1 MGLLRTFPSLEND
14 VMSYAP
20 SLLTCAKTVARTEW
34 IQSLIFFDADEVNQ
48 QTAEWNLTPHNVLFN
63 QK

>member
-1 MGLLRTFPSLEND
+1 MWVFSEPFHLD

-20 SLLTCAKTVARTEW
+20 SLLTCGKTVARTEW
-34 IQSLIFFDADEVNQ
+34 IQSSIFFDAGELNQ